1 MKDYDKNGESSYL
14 QYWNVN
20 NLYSWAMSQKLL
32 VNNFEWIEETVQF
45 NEDFMKIM
53 LKMKNHHIYNI
64 GMQIIYIVGQ
74 CHKSF

>member
-32 VNNFEWIEETVQF
+32 VNNFEWIEETVHF

-64 GMQIIYIVGQ
+64 GM
-74 CHKSF
+74 

>member
-45 NEDFMKIM
+45 NEDFMNIM

-64 GMQIIYIVGQ
+64 GM
-74 CHKSF
+74 

>member
-20 NLYSWAMSQKLL
+20 KLYSWAMSQKLL

-64 GMQIIYIVGQ
+64 GM
-74 CHKSF
+74 

>member
-64 GMQIIYIVGQ
+64 GM
-74 CHKSF
+74 